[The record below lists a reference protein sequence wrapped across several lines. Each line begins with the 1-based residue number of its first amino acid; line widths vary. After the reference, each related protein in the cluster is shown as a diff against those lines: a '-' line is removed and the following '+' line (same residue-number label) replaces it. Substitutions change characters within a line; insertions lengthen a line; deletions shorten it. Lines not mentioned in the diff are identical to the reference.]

1 MQDRVGNL
9 QNSQKRGAIEP
20 LKSNK
25 PIDQEFTMKAEVQK
39 AQQSRM
45 QLELLKV
52 FEIIAKS
59 KEQAQLRNLEEEE
72 KDEPQMLI
80 APDEKASKLNIG
92 P

>member
-1 MQDRVGNL
+1 
-9 QNSQKRGAIEP
+9 
-20 LKSNK
+20 
-25 PIDQEFTMKAEVQK
+25 
-39 AQQSRM
+39 M

-72 KDEPQMLI
+72 KDEPQILI
-80 APDEKASKLNIG
+80 ALHDKASKLNIG